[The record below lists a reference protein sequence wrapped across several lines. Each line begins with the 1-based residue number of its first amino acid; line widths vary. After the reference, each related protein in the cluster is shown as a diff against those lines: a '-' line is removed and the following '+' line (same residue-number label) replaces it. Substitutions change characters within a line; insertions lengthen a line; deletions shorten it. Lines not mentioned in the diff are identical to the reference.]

1 MRPSIL
7 TGSVFVHKPAPGL
20 LVTRQTSP
28 ALGGDLGNALT
39 AWHGPQ
45 IPVRDIAASPAPG
58 MIHSHRT
65 WLPFSIADP
74 LWITM
79 LNGSVPLTPSDNCP
93 LPALLPCHQLYGSA
107 ASGMTWCLP

>member
-7 TGSVFVHKPAPGL
+7 TGQVFVHKPAPDL
-20 LVTRQTSP
+20 LVTWQT
-28 ALGGDLGNALT
+28 
-39 AWHGPQ
+39 
-45 IPVRDIAASPAPG
+45 SPAPG
-58 MIHSHRT
+58 MIHPNRT

-93 LPALLPCHQLYGSA
+93 LPAFLPCHRLYGSA
-107 ASGMTWCLP
+107 AAGMTWCLP